1 MLLYIVLMK
10 HILIPVDF
18 SSQSWNT
25 ALCAINLYKSPRV
38 RFYLFFSEELDYSTD
53 REATICEPPTQQ
65 LTSWIKKLDKVIAGG
80 QTIEPL
86 RWKSDF
92 IGGMRK
98 AVADNHIDLIVM
110 STSYPNIFCDVLK
123 GSHVREVITRLKC
136 PVLIVPREFHC
147 KSPEQVVLITD
158 YNFNHRAEPT
168 SVINNFIKRTSAH
181 LNILQL
187 SKTGNALSETQQ
199 TNKTFLQTSF
209 HDIPHSFHFVMERTM
224 DEALQFFVD
233 VQQVD
238 LVVLFAK
245 NINLSENVLFSPA
258 LSEEKD
264 YHKNIPFLIVHE

>member
-1 MLLYIVLMK
+1 MK

-38 RFYLFFSEELDYSTD
+38 HFYLFFSEELDYSADHET
-53 REATICEPPTQQ
+53 TICAPPKQQ
-65 LTSWIKKLDKVIAGG
+65 LTSWVKKLDKVIAGG
-80 QTIEPL
+80 QTIIPL
-86 RWKSDF
+86 TWKSDF

-110 STSYPNIFCDVLK
+110 STSYPNIFSEFLQ

-136 PVLIVPREFHC
+136 PVLIVPREFYC

-168 SVINNFIKRTSAH
+168 SIINNFGQKAGAH
-181 LNILQL
+181 LNVLQL

-199 TNKTFLQTSF
+199 TNKTFLQSAF
-209 HDIPHSFHFVMERTM
+209 DSIPHSFHFVMEKTM
-224 DEALQFFVD
+224 DEALQFFIDIQKVD
-233 VQQVD
+233 I
-238 LVVLFAK
+238 VVLFAK
-245 NINLSENVLFSPA
+245 NINLSENILFSPA
-258 LSEEKD
+258 LTEEKD

>member
-1 MLLYIVLMK
+1 MK

-18 SSQSWNT
+18 SDQSWNT
-25 ALCAINLYKSPRV
+25 ALCAFNLHKCAGV
-38 RFYLFFSEELDYSTD
+38 RFYIFFSEQHDY
-53 REATICEPPTQQ
+53 ATGEVTVICEHPAQQ
-65 LTSWIKKLDKVIAGG
+65 LSSWVKKLEKLKSSGQVI
-80 QTIEPL
+80 IPL
-86 RWKSDF
+86 KWESDF
-92 IGGMRK
+92 ISDMRG
-98 AVADNHIDLIVM
+98 AVAENNIDLIVM
-110 STSYPNIFCDVLK
+110 STHYPNIFCDVLK

-136 PVLIVPREFHC
+136 PVLIVPREFQC
-147 KSPEQVVLITD
+147 KNPKQVVLITD